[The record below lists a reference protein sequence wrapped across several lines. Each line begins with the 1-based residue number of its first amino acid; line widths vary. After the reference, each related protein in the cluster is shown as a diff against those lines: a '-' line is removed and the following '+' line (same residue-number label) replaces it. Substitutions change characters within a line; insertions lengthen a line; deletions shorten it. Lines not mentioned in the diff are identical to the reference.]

1 MLCFMPI
8 GDWQQL
14 CGLQRKTHGIYMPP
28 YAYCYIWSWNGS
40 QRLRQPTQGQ
50 NEHEELVP
58 ISVDSPS
65 DAALCFVF
73 LLTQT
78 REKEHTWVTTFAES
92 EGERI
97 SNHCSVRCILRPI
110 HTDKQRLEK
119 LAKHTRNRTTETSE
133 ILAFLQS
140 TCWHSLITK
149 RLTPLWFAYLFS
161 FDSTVELISNDWS
174 VKLNRR
180 LKSSGQSLSRDNRSR
195 WS

>member
-14 CGLQRKTHGIYMPP
+14 RGLQRKTHGIYMPP

-97 SNHCSVRCILRPI
+97 SNHCSVRC
-110 HTDKQRLEK
+110 RLVQPTS
-119 LAKHTRNRTTETSE
+119 HRWVIRNS
-133 ILAFLQS
+133 
-140 TCWHSLITK
+140 
-149 RLTPLWFAYLFS
+149 FS
-161 FDSTVELISNDWS
+161 FAFCKRRCLLTNDSRIGPAIEQQ
-174 VKLNRR
+174 KH
-180 LKSSGQSLSRDNRSR
+180 LK
-195 WS
+195 